1 MGITVHPL
9 LTVMIFF
16 HLLLTNTLAVFVTLL
31 SQTKKIPFEKAL
43 TVTSPRNLENSFLL
57 GSIDTSVLLI
67 KHMNSS
73 RVA

>member
-16 HLLLTNTLAVFVTLL
+16 HLLTNALAVFVTLL
-31 SQTKKIPFEKAL
+31 SQTKKIPFEKVL
-43 TVTSPRNLENSFLL
+43 TVTSSRNLENSFLL

-67 KHMNSS
+67 
-73 RVA
+73 

>member
-1 MGITVHPL
+1 MGITVDPL

-16 HLLLTNTLAVFVTLL
+16 HLLTNALAVFVTLL

-67 KHMNSS
+67 
-73 RVA
+73 

>member
-9 LTVMIFF
+9 LTVMSFF
-16 HLLLTNTLAVFVTLL
+16 HLLTNALAVFVTLL

-67 KHMNSS
+67 
-73 RVA
+73 